1 MKSLRIFIP
10 VFRFILKKS
19 SKGYGIGKKQPV
31 KTIFK
36 LMDQFFRAD
45 IVDVHGHKMLLPK
58 KGFDEYSTLGIY
70 GELDTSSVENLI
82 NKGDY
87 VVDVGAAIGYYT
99 LILARAVG
107 PKGLVFAFEPKIER
121 FEILKKNIELNGYT
135 NVILENKAVLPLEI
149 KPTFFN
155 MKNSHGGIRL
165 IKNFETKNDH
175 LEPVI
180 TDVIDL
186 DTYFKKKNN
195 QNQISF
201 IKIDVDG
208 PELFVLQSSK
218 SILNNKH
225 LKILIEWDKNLSKKS
240 DCDPNEIIDLLF
252 KNGFKIYYPDY
263 SNKKYFLVNKD
274 ELLKLESTDTIN
286 LLCKK
291 D

>member
-1 MKSLRIFIP
+1 MEK
-10 VFRFILKKS
+10 
-19 SKGYGIGKKQPV
+19 
-31 KTIFK
+31 
-36 LMDQFFRAD
+36 FFRAD

-82 NKGDY
+82 NKGDH

-155 MKNSHGGIRL
+155 MKNQHGGIRL

-186 DTYFKKKNN
+186 DTYFIKKNN
-195 QNQISF
+195 
-201 IKIDVDG
+201 
-208 PELFVLQSSK
+208 
-218 SILNNKH
+218 H
-225 LKILIEWDKNLSKKS
+225 LKILIECDKNLSKKS
-240 DCDPNEIIDLLF
+240 DCDPNEIIELLF

>member
-1 MKSLRIFIP
+1 
-10 VFRFILKKS
+10 
-19 SKGYGIGKKQPV
+19 
-31 KTIFK
+31 
-36 LMDQFFRAD
+36 
-45 IVDVHGHKMLLPK
+45 
-58 KGFDEYSTLGIY
+58 
-70 GELDTSSVENLI
+70 
-82 NKGDY
+82 
-87 VVDVGAAIGYYT
+87 VDVGAAIGYYT

-155 MKNSHGGIRL
+155 MKNQHGGIRL

-186 DTYFKKKNN
+186 DTYFIKKNN